1 MATVCPPAADCK
13 QIDVGGRRY
22 TVGRNGLFNNVA
34 DRHVGAMR
42 EAAECFT
49 PTTRV
54 GTGSGFICDDC
65 GFAAA
70 IKHCGRCGSE
80 SLTREG

>member
-1 MATVCPPAADCK
+1 MATVCPPAKDCK

-22 TVGRNGLFNNVA
+22 TVGKNGLFNGVA
-34 DRHVGAMR
+34 DHHVKRMVKDG
-42 EAAECFT
+42 ECFT
-49 PTTRV
+49 PTTRMA
-54 GTGSGFICDDC
+54 GTRAWICDDC

-70 IKHCGRCGSE
+70 IKHCGKCGSE

>member
-22 TVGRNGLFNNVA
+22 TVGKNGLFNNVA
-34 DRHVGAMR
+34 DHHVSAMR
-42 EAAECFT
+42 EGAECFT
-49 PTTRV
+49 PMARM
-54 GTGSGFICDDC
+54 GTGRGWICDEC
-65 GFAAA
+65 GFAAVV
-70 IKHCGRCGSE
+70 KPCGRCGSE